1 MEMSDIDNLDNML
14 HQKQMRHQRSDF
26 LYVTGAAPD
35 RNGRMKAFLLGP
47 YADMEEARNIIERK
61 RLSSAEIV
69 TSPSADLARTG
80 QILKA
85 RRLHG
90 NASMA
95 DVFSRVAHK
104 NVGGRDSI

>member
-1 MEMSDIDNLDNML
+1 MKMSDIDNIDNML
-14 HQKQMRHQRSDF
+14 NQKQMRRQRGSF
-26 LYVTGAAPD
+26 MYVTGAAPD
-35 RNGRMKAFLLGP
+35 RNGRMKQFLLGP
-47 YADMEEARNIIERK
+47 YADSEEASRVIERK
-61 RLSSAEIV
+61 HLTCAEIV
-69 TSPSADLARTG
+69 ESPSADLAKTG

-104 NVGGRDSI
+104 NVGRQDGI